1 MSSAGTLLSDLDSR
15 SSSNDS
21 DLVEKILADMNG
33 GGGSGS
39 GNSVQ
44 MPARGMAQPPPPLP
58 MQAPPGVTQGNT
70 TFPMAAD
77 PMTAQAHVIGRD
89 HPTPGDFAAAMHG
102 VPRSA
107 EGDSWS
113 GGAAPRSSEYDEP
126 KKNWYA
132 RILDDAKIPLVVA
145 MLFFIFSLPAINVVI
160 SQYLPSLIQTTGQL
174 STMGMAAKSLIV
186 GASFWFL
193 LRIVAPLLKS

>member
-1 MSSAGTLLSDLDSR
+1 MHTR
-15 SSSNDS
+15 
-21 DLVEKILADMNG
+21 
-33 GGGSGS
+33 
-39 GNSVQ
+39 
-44 MPARGMAQPPPPLP
+44 PPPPLP
-58 MQAPPGVTQGNT
+58 MQAPPGAPQGNT

-102 VPRSA
+102 VPRST

-113 GGAAPRSSEYDEP
+113 GGAPPRNTEYDEP

-145 MLFFIFSLPAINVVI
+145 MLFFVFNLPAINIVI
-160 SQYLPSLIQTTGQL
+160 SQYLPSLIQSTGQL
-174 STMGMAAKSLIV
+174 STLGMAAKSLIV

>member
-1 MSSAGTLLSDLDSR
+1 
-15 SSSNDS
+15 
-21 DLVEKILADMNG
+21 
-33 GGGSGS
+33 
-39 GNSVQ
+39 
-44 MPARGMAQPPPPLP
+44 
-58 MQAPPGVTQGNT
+58 
-70 TFPMAAD
+70 
-77 PMTAQAHVIGRD
+77 MTSQAHVIGRD

-102 VPRSA
+102 VPRST

-160 SQYLPSLIQTTGQL
+160 SQYLPSLIQSTGQL
-174 STMGMAAKSLIV
+174 S
-186 GASFWFL
+186 
-193 LRIVAPLLKS
+193 LRSNVEDFSPLVDHINKHFIIFNFFYI